1 VAGPGTITFD
11 HATIVEPVRLVGEP
25 DIAIDSQGNLF
36 GSGPGSSPTQSS
48 HFWKSEDSGT
58 QWHYV
63 GIIPEEKSNGGL
75 GGGDTELQIDKHDT
89 LWGMDQEGLACNAH
103 FHSTDGGKTWLYS
116 QGCVL
121 GTDRPWMATYSDPS
135 TGLTTAYFVANET
148 ALGCY
153 LLESTDGLV
162 WTPADRTTTSP
173 TVVIGPGGS
182 CIGRPAIDPRNGTL
196 YVPTGA
202 GVRKSTNGGLTWTTV
217 AVTGAQGG
225 AGTGTFGT
233 IVADAQGNLYQSWTN
248 LSTVFLS
255 VSTNAGVT

>member
-1 VAGPGTITFD
+1 VGHGP
-11 HATIVEPVRLVGEP
+11 
-25 DIAIDSQGNLF
+25 
-36 GSGPGSSPTQSS
+36 
-48 HFWKSEDSGT
+48 
-58 QWHYV
+58 
-63 GIIPEEKSNGGL
+63 
-75 GGGDTELQIDKHDT
+75 
-89 LWGMDQEGLACNAH
+89 GLACNAH
-103 FHSTDGGKTWLYS
+103 FHSTDAGKTWLYS
-116 QGCVL
+116 QGSDV
-121 GTDRPWMATYSDPS
+121 GTDRPWMSTYSDPS

-233 IVADAQGNLYQSWTN
+233 IVADAQGYLYQSWTN